1 MRKKGGTKPAL
12 LSSRLDRSR
21 THTRQGP
28 AAAQTETPANFPAGI
43 SAYGVIV
50 GNAPGRSF
58 ENKPRRAV
66 MCFRTS
72 GSENRSC
79 R

>member
-12 LSSRLDRSR
+12 LSSRLDRSRTHTRQVSSRLDRSR

-28 AAAQTETPANFPAGI
+28 AAAQTETPANFPAGV

-58 ENKPRRAV
+58 ENEPDER
-66 MCFRTS
+66 
-72 GSENRSC
+72 
-79 R
+79 